1 MGGRNDESAGT
12 WSRRSTASISEKGK
26 KNRRIMRLPANW
38 AGSRATHE
46 QAPWR
51 ALDGV
56 KKYRRMMMKSLGKPR
71 QINVPEFNKG
81 GNRRSAGTCRR

>member
-38 AGSRATHE
+38 AGLRATHE
-46 QAPWR
+46 QVR
-51 ALDGV
+51 RGALW
-56 KKYRRMMMKSLGKPR
+56 M
-71 QINVPEFNKG
+71 
-81 GNRRSAGTCRR
+81 A